1 MADLILTVERIETA
15 IKLLTKEGQRS
26 DKLIQAKAEAMAEYD
41 KTLAVVIIKLKAD
54 GNAVS
59 IIDKLAKGGV
69 SDLLLKKIVAEE
81 MLKAHYSRMEQ
92 LKKFIPGLLKDKS
105 KSVCIAAAKAVFQ
118 WQMAG
123 RAG

>member
-54 GNAVS
+54 GNPVT

-81 MLKAHYSRMEQ
+81 MLKAHYSRMEMLKAQ
-92 LKKFIPGLLKDKS
+92 LNGLQSINRYLS
-105 KSVCIAAAKAVFQ
+105 AT
-118 WQMAG
+118 
-123 RAG
+123 